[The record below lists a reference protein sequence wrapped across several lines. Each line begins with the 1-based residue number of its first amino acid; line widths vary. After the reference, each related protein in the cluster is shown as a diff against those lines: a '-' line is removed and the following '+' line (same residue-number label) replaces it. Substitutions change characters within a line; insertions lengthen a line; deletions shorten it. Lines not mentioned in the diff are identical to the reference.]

1 MLYLYSEALGAAGFE
16 VQQAGALEQVPL
28 RCADVAIVQLHPRD
42 DASRVGRA
50 LRSRTECGLLIALVA
65 FHLKAEPG
73 TFDEVALIPLAP
85 AELATIICSRVACGG
100 VPLPLHTADS

>member
-42 DASRVGRA
+42 DASRVGRD

-73 TFDEVALIPLAP
+73 IFDEVALIPLAP
-85 AELATIICSRVACGG
+85 AELATMIRSRV
-100 VPLPLHTADS
+100 D